1 MQPTTVTDQS
11 HWQPS
16 SSRVIAGPMR
26 VSYSRPCRT
35 KQKSPRL
42 RPCWEGQTILP
53 PRPTSSD
60 REICCCERPSAAS
73 LCPHARFEPPPR
85 PGLPDADLLA
95 GMVPESMAA
104 LREREWRS
112 GASLIPRWYKLL
124 LVGVGTM
131 GAAWGVTGSPQQALA
146 VACAGSCLA
155 LVASESYRRLRQLK
169 LTPMNPRAPA

>member
-1 MQPTTVTDQS
+1 
-11 HWQPS
+11 
-16 SSRVIAGPMR
+16 MR

>member
-1 MQPTTVTDQS
+1 MPHQAEKPTPEALLGGSDDPAAEADEQR
-11 HWQPS
+11 
-16 SSRVIAGPMR
+16 SRDLLLRAAIRGVA
-26 VSYSRPCRT
+26 VSARAFR
-35 KQKSPRL
+35 
-42 RPCWEGQTILP
+42 
-53 PRPTSSD
+53 
-60 REICCCERPSAAS
+60 AA
-73 LCPHARFEPPPR
+73 AEPPPR